1 MQIENLS
8 TPTLILDLIRLEHN
22 IVAMARKARSF
33 GVALRPHIKTHKCAE
48 VASLQREQ
56 DAAGITVAT
65 LTEAE
70 LFAKAGFGDITQ
82 AFPLDQGKISRALQ
96 LAQKFD
102 LALTVDDLGVAESL
116 EEGAA
121 RSDQRVTIWLKVDCG
136 YHRAGIDP
144 AGDYGILMATYLQQA
159 DHLRFAGIL
168 THAGHSYKAASSAE
182 VGAIAG
188 LERDGMV
195 AFARRLKDEG
205 IKHPLVSI
213 GSTPTMSVVD
223 HLEGVDEIRPGNYVF
238 YDRTQVALGSC
249 MYQDCAVTVLA
260 TVVSHQPGSNRVVVD
275 AGSLALSSDAG
286 PVHLDEVPTK
296 GDVLADPQEMEVNP
310 RLRVSAISQEHG
322 IIQGYTAND
331 VEYLPVGKKVR
342 LLPNHACLTV
352 AHYNHYAVVKGQL
365 VIDQWKILRDR
376 S

>member
-8 TPTLILDLIRLEHN
+8 TPALILDLPRLEHN
-22 IVAMARKARSF
+22 IAAMARKARSH

-56 DAAGITVAT
+56 GAVGITVAT

-70 LFAKAGFGDITQ
+70 LFAMAGFGDITQ
-82 AFPLDQGKISRALQ
+82 AFPLDHGKISRALQ
-96 LAQKFD
+96 LAQKID
-102 LALTVDDLGVAESL
+102 LALTVDDLSVAESL

-121 RSDQRVTIWLKVDCG
+121 RSDQTVAIWLKVDCG

-182 VGAIAG
+182 VGAIAER
-188 LERDGMV
+188 ERDVMV
-195 AFARRLKDEG
+195 TFVQRLKDEG
-205 IKHPLVSI
+205 INHPLVSI

-249 MYQDCAVTVLA
+249 TYQDCAVTVLA

-296 GDVLADPQEMEVNP
+296 GDVLADLQKMEANP

-342 LLPNHACLTV
+342 LLPNHACLAV